1 MSAIR
6 SRNNNKQM
14 YEQQSD
20 DYSSQSDSDNEVIE
34 LTERDKKKS
43 AKPQSTMK
51 EIGKAVKQKMIEG
64 EEYKKE
70 IVKKPV
76 SEAKLK
82 SIQKA
87 QAVRQENLRLKREQD
102 NENKKLIEKTYRKE
116 VEIGLTKTMLPRYEK
131 KIKKELL
138 EKLKKKKLEQLKKQ
152 YNYKSDDS
160 SDDDSDIS
168 SEEEVKPKKF
178 PSKSKHKQSKQLPPP
193 TPQAPK
199 QLGILD
205 RYKQYG
211 F

>member
-1 MSAIR
+1 MTSIR

-14 YEQQSD
+14 YEQQFD
-20 DYSSQSDSDNEVIE
+20 EYSSQSDSDNEVIE

-51 EIGKAVKQKMIEG
+51 AIGKAVQQKMIEG

-116 VEIGLTKTMLPRYEK
+116 VEIRLTKTMLPRYEK
-131 KIKKELL
+131 RIK
-138 EKLKKKKLEQLKKQ
+138 
-152 YNYKSDDS
+152 N
-160 SDDDSDIS
+160 
-168 SEEEVKPKKF
+168 
-178 PSKSKHKQSKQLPPP
+178 
-193 TPQAPK
+193 
-199 QLGILD
+199 
-205 RYKQYG
+205 
-211 F
+211 